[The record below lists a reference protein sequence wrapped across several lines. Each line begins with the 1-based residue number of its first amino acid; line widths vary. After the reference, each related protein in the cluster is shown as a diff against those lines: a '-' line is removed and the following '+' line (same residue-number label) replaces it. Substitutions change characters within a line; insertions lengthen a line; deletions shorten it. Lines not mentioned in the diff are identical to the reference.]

1 MTMGY
6 RVLVPL
12 DGSTAAEAAI
22 PEAERIAVGGAE
34 VYFLHVVPSLPLA
47 LGATSAGMME
57 SHDQALS
64 YLEDLRRK
72 FPEVVGPDLI
82 RAGEPADAILQVAL
96 EFDLNLIVMCTH
108 ARTGLAK
115 WFMGSVAETVIR
127 RAQLPVIV
135 KRPGIPVPRR
145 VLRRILVPL
154 EGTEESFAIL
164 TTVKRLGLRTGAE
177 IVFLHVNGRAHG
189 PPVLRNAPAESG
201 TPEDPEHQLLGVADR
216 LGHSDLIYWQVTTQ
230 GDPVDEI
237 LQHATTLDADLIAMT
252 THARSG
258 QERAIFGS
266 VAQEVLARAERA
278 VLLQKPAIQP
288 AAAGRS
294 RFR

>member
-1 MTMGY
+1 MTMSC
-6 RVLVPL
+6 RILVPL

-47 LGATSAGMME
+47 LGDTSAGMME

-64 YLEDLRRK
+64 YLVDLRRK

-82 RAGEPADAILQVAL
+82 RTGDPADAILQVAL
-96 EFDLNLIVMCTH
+96 EFDVDLIVMCTH

-115 WFMGSVAETVIR
+115 WFMGSIAQTVIR

-135 KRPGIPVPRR
+135 HRPGIPLPRR
-145 VLRRILVPL
+145 ILRRILVPL
-154 EGTEESFAIL
+154 DGTEESFAIL
-164 TTVKRLGLRTGAE
+164 TAVKRLGLRTGAE
-177 IVFLHVNGRAHG
+177 IVFLHVDERA
-189 PPVLRNAPAESG
+189 LAAPAPREAHTESG
-201 TPEDPEHQLLGVADR
+201 TPVDPEHRLLGVADR
-216 LGHSDLIYWQVTTQ
+216 LGHSDLIYWQVIAQ

-237 LQHATTLDADLIAMT
+237 LRHATTLDADLIAMS

-266 VAQEVLARAERA
+266 VAQEVLGRAERA
-278 VLLQKPAIQP
+278 VLLQKPVIQA
-288 AAAGRS
+288 AAAGRGRPS
-294 RFR
+294 